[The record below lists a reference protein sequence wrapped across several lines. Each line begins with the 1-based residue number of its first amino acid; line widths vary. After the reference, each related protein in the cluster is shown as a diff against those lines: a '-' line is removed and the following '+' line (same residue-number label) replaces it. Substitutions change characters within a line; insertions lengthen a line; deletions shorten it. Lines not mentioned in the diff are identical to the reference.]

1 MKKSSTL
8 LSFNFVAFSEYPNF
22 NVFCFHKYINDV
34 WCATY
39 AKKNEFICIPRKLSC
54 LWIINM
60 YEKWSYLPKY
70 IHILEKR
77 RETIQGGI
85 LFLLIK
91 KSIQNLSDISQK
103 TVALTVPIR
112 MTTTLSKYIVL
123 EIKPCRLGSRIRD
136 MEADLIY
143 WWTFL
148 TSMEAVR
155 GQTPYSDHTL

>member
-1 MKKSSTL
+1 MSDRWDFETIIIWQSYDFIALKFGKVRISWEDHKIWKNLPLKIWCYWVASNFKWKIC
-8 LSFNFVAFSEYPNF
+8 FNFVAFSEYPNF

-77 RETIQGGI
+77 RETIQWRI
-85 LFLLIK
+85 LM
-91 KSIQNLSDISQK
+91 Q
-103 TVALTVPIR
+103 
-112 MTTTLSKYIVL
+112 
-123 EIKPCRLGSRIRD
+123 
-136 MEADLIY
+136 
-143 WWTFL
+143 
-148 TSMEAVR
+148 
-155 GQTPYSDHTL
+155 